1 MKRLRMGRLREESTM
16 QEDKRIQQQAVARLV
31 TRNFKKNRLRNT
43 VLILAIMLVT
53 VLMTVMFGAGI
64 SMMDNMNLANL
75 RVKGTEANRFVMN
88 PGDAMESLQDVSEV
102 SRISWQQYVAEIHT
116 KEELPGKN
124 NLVMTAYGET
134 EWKENIKPT
143 ISGQMGAYPEEENE
157 VMVSRW
163 SLESLG
169 ITEPEI
175 GMEIPLSFTTLD
187 GTAVEQNFVLSGYY
201 EDYIYRAGTT
211 PNSGNTM
218 AANLYFS
225 NQGSSR
231 RAMGNVVVS
240 EAFAKAYGTE
250 EGKMGTCLI
259 DDKLDSDEALALL
272 GEYTGKNDLIV
283 SGLTKNIGQSISA
296 AVLPFACVLLIV
308 IAGYLLIYNV
318 VNISVLQE
326 MHLYGQL
333 KTLGATTRQLK
344 AMVRKQ
350 SRLVACIG
358 IPLGL
363 LIGIGFSILVIPVM
377 MEKLTAG
384 NGFGEAFTTEVSI
397 SPVIY
402 LLAAAF
408 AFLTVSISNRKPA
421 KMAAGVSPVEALKY
435 VEHTGNVKAH
445 KGSSGGK
452 LYRMAWRNVFRN
464 RKRTIVTFASLFFGL
479 VLYLIISTCLYG
491 VDYEKK
497 YQREIPDS
505 FIVRNLTYQTEDVS
519 TIEDYFMPET
529 VERISELDGVERVAA
544 DYVEPVR
551 FLSGTEELDAYVKEQ
566 ASYEEM
572 SKEEVKEDFRGEAVG
587 LSLEQIQKFH
597 YQSTLSE
604 EEIQEKL
611 ESGEGIFLT
620 DLGMEE
626 YQQISGTEV
635 RVSARDG
642 SAETTYTILGTLYN
656 GTKDDYENSFI
667 GYGYVNGDNATFF
680 YTTEQGIR
688 RLKEAPRIQTLR
700 VNVADGEEEQV
711 WEELQNLFLSADGI
725 SMDSQMETK
734 RITDQGFTSIY
745 MSGMIFS
752 GFLIGM
758 GLLNFVNVIFT
769 NIYARQKE
777 LATLESIGMTRKQ
790 SKKVLILEGMYY
802 SIITMALLLTAG
814 LLLSVLAFGLV
825 QKLFYFAMFGIPAL
839 QLFFVFAVMILI
851 CAVVPILVYRNIS
864 RESIVERLRKGQ
876 D

>member
-1 MKRLRMGRLREESTM
+1 M
-16 QEDKRIQQQAVARLV
+16 QEDKRIQKQAVTRLV
-31 TRNFKKNRLRNT
+31 KRNFKKNKLRST
-43 VLILAIMLVT
+43 VLILAVMLVT
-53 VLMTVMFGAGI
+53 VLMTVMLGAGI
-64 SMMDNMNLANL
+64 STMDNLNLANL
-75 RVKGTEANRFVMN
+75 RVKGTDANGFLMN
-88 PGDAMESLQDVSEV
+88 PGDAMETLKDVSEI

-116 KEELPGKN
+116 EEELPGKN
-124 NLVMTAYGET
+124 KLVMTAYDET

-143 ISGQMGAYPEEENE
+143 ISGQEGNYPEKENE
-157 VMVSRW
+157 VMISEW
-163 SLESLG
+163 SLKSLG

-187 GTAVEQNFVLSGYY
+187 GTAVELNFVLSGYY
-201 EDYIYRAGTT
+201 KDYIYRAGIT
-211 PNSGNTM
+211 PNSGNTA
-218 AANLYFS
+218 AANNYYA

-231 RAMGNVVVS
+231 RAVGNMVVS
-240 EAFAKAYGTE
+240 KAFAKIYGTE

-272 GEYTGKNDLIV
+272 EEHTGRNDVIV
-283 SGLTKNIGQSISA
+283 AGLTKNIGQSISVA
-296 AVLPFACVLLIV
+296 ILPFACVLLIV

-363 LIGIGFSILVIPVM
+363 LIRTGFSMLVIPVM
-377 MEKLTAG
+377 MGKLTEG
-384 NGFGEAFTTEVSI
+384 NGFGEAFTNEVSV

-408 AFLTVSISNRKPA
+408 AFFTVSISNRKPA
-421 KMAAGVSPVEALKY
+421 KMAASVSPVEALKY
-435 VEHTGNVKAH
+435 VEYTGGMKAR

-452 LYRMAWRNVFRN
+452 LHRMAWRNVFRN
-464 RKRTIVTFASLFFGL
+464 KKRTAVTFASLFFGL
-479 VLYLIISTCLYG
+479 VLYLVISTCLYG

-505 FIVRNLTYQTEDVS
+505 FIVRNLTYQTEDIS
-519 TIEDYFMPET
+519 TIEDYFTPET
-529 VERISELDGVERVAA
+529 VERISKLDGVESIAA

-566 ASYEEM
+566 AFYEEL
-572 SKEEVKEDFRGEAVG
+572 SEEEVKADFQGEAVG
-587 LSLEQIQKFH
+587 LSLEQIQKFR

-626 YQQISGTEV
+626 YRQISGTEV
-635 RVSARDG
+635 RVSDRDG
-642 SAETTYTILGTLYN
+642 SAETTYTILGTLYSSS
-656 GTKDDYENSFI
+656 KDDYENSFI
-667 GYGYVNGDNATFF
+667 GYGYVNGDNAVFF

-688 RLKEAPRIQTLR
+688 RLKETPRIQTLR
-700 VNVADGEEEQV
+700 INAADCKDEQI
-711 WEELQNLFLSADGI
+711 WEELQNLFLSEEGI
-725 SMDSQMETK
+725 SMDSQLETK
-734 RITDQGFTSIY
+734 RGTDEGFISIY
-745 MSGMIFS
+745 MSGMIFAC
-752 GFLIGM
+752 FLIGM

-825 QKLFYFAMFGIPAL
+825 QKLIYFAMFGIPVL
-839 QLFFVFAVMILI
+839 QLLLMFAAMILI
-851 CAVVPILVYRNIS
+851 CAVVPLLVYRSIS